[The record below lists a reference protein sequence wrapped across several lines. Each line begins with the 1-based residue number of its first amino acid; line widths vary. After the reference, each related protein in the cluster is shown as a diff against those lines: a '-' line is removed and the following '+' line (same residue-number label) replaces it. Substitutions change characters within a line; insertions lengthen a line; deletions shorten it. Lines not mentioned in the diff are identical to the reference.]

1 MSDGVTEPIADDVA
15 DQVDLLVERA
25 FGLSGPR
32 VTALTD
38 VNGGRGAFSIVVRA
52 DLEWSEG
59 ITGPDR
65 PGSVVAKLPIPGPN
79 GAAAAASGAYRRES
93 LAYRQILPATPVA
106 HPRPWAVHDD
116 GDTCSLLLQDLGDHR
131 SVDQLDGLGADDAVA
146 VAAALAGLHRTWAGA
161 NDRLGGVRHNTV
173 AGLSPAGL
181 DAGLQTLETRW
192 GDEIGPAERSVF
204 AQLRAAHGA
213 LAERFD
219 DQPATLC
226 HGDPRADN
234 LAFDDG
240 TSNARASD
248 ANATDGGPLGHRGT
262 PVLFDWQQ
270 MAVQFGEADLAWLAA
285 TSLTTE
291 TRRATERQLVAAG
304 DGHFDRYRLGLA
316 LPGLAVLFLA
326 QRELPNGRAR
336 RFVATSL
343 RRIAAA
349 VADNE
354 TASLVSHR

>member
-1 MSDGVTEPIADDVA
+1 MMPDGVTEPIADGVA
-15 DQVDLLVERA
+15 DQVDRLVEQA

-52 DLEWSEG
+52 DLEWSDG

-79 GAAAAASGAYRRES
+79 GEAAAASGAYRRES

-146 VAAALAGLHRTWAGA
+146 VAAALAGLHRSWAGA
-161 NDRLGGVRHNTV
+161 SDRLGGVRHNTV

-181 DAGLQTLETRW
+181 DAGIQTLETRW

-204 AQLRAAHGA
+204 AQLRAAHGG

-234 LAFDDG
+234 LAFDHG
-240 TSNARASD
+240 TSDHTASD
-248 ANATDGGPLGHRGT
+248 HSIVGHPGT

-291 TRRATERQLVAAG
+291 TRRSTERQLVAAG

-326 QRELPNGRAR
+326 QRELPSDRAR

-354 TASLVSHR
+354 TASLVSPG